1 MLQIDTGSFH
11 NILGARGNTMLER
24 SRLFVVLTMLVLASM
39 VLVAVNWKVATK
51 IFPWSV
57 MDNGTRDYAS
67 LVAIG

>member
-51 IFPWSV
+51 IFP
-57 MDNGTRDYAS
+57 
-67 LVAIG
+67 